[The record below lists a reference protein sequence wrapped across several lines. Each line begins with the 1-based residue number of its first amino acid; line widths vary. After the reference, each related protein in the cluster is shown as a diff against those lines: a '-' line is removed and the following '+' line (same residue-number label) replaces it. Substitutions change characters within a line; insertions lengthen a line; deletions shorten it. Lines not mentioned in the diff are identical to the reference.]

1 MVYNHGLQ
9 SFILNAKI
17 LSWVLELNVLM
28 YNERIGG
35 DKLIYFLPLKNVEWG
50 VCVKI
55 ELWLCLYV
63 YVHESLCPTVTLHVF
78 LLA

>member
-35 DKLIYFLPLKNVEWG
+35 DKLIYFLPLKNVE
-50 VCVKI
+50 
-55 ELWLCLYV
+55 
-63 YVHESLCPTVTLHVF
+63 
-78 LLA
+78 